1 MIPLF
6 KSHYSIGKSILT
18 LDAPEKVKKGGAD
31 SIIDIALDAGL
42 KQIVLI
48 EDTMHGFLEAKK
60 RCSENDLQLIFGFRT
75 NMCQEYEVESDRVPS
90 HKIIIFAKNDSGVKK
105 LYKIYSYI
113 HCDQQNKI
121 TEKDLKRFWVKKDL
135 TMAIP
140 FYDSFVYE
148 NNFKYQANFMHNLT
162 YYDPLFFIEENG
174 LPVDALLKE
183 AVEGFALVN
192 NFKTQKTKSV
202 YYRNR
207 EDLPAFQTY
216 KMITSRSFNRKA
228 SIHSPN
234 LNGCGS
240 EEFCMESWLEETK
253 SSS

>member
-18 LDAPEKVKKGGAD
+18 LDAPEKVKEKGSD

-42 KQIVLI
+42 KQVILI

-60 RCSENDLQLIFGFRT
+60 RCDENNLQLIFGFRT

-90 HKIIIFAKNDSGVKK
+90 HKVIIFAKNDAGVKSI
-105 LYKIYSYI
+105 YKIYSYI

-121 TEKDLKRFWVKKDL
+121 TEKDLKGFWSKNDL

-140 FYDSFVYE
+140 FYDSFIHH

-162 YYDPLFFIEENG
+162 SYDPLFFIEENG
-174 LPVDALLKE
+174 LPVDLLLKE
-183 AVEGFALVN
+183 AVEEFASAN
-192 NFKTQKTKSV
+192 SFKTQKAKSI
-202 YYRNR
+202 YYKSRK
-207 EDLPAFQTY
+207 DFSAFQTY
-216 KMITSRSFNRKA
+216 KMITSRSFNRRA
-228 SIHSPN
+228 SIQSPN
-234 LNGCGS
+234 LNACGS
-240 EEFCMESWLEETK
+240 EEFCMESWLEV
-253 SSS
+253 